1 MRHDD
6 AGAWIRSRSAIAA
19 ELSLDRRDRRR
30 LGVKIA
36 ALRRLGVKIAALTMD
51 GVEVPI
57 DHPALQLGWHAPE
70 PDGRWTDAAALI
82 PAALLRGTPDASI
95 TLVSRIRYR
104 EPLAA

>member
-19 ELSLDRRDRRR
+19 ELSLDRRDR
-30 LGVKIA
+30 
-36 ALRRLGVKIAALTMD
+36 RRLGVKIAALTMD